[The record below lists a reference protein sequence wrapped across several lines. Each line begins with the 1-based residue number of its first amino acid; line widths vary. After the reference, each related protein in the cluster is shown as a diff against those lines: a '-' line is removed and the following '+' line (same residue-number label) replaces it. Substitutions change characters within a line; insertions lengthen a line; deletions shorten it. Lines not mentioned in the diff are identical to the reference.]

1 MLIICSNYRIITPY
15 YHTAFTL
22 MVSTKRMKFYINKF
36 QYFTDRR
43 RKRDFETERPDL
55 SYLVGVRKGSVIGV
69 YLDTNNPIQA
79 IGETSNS
86 NNNGVCRTTVSVSAM
101 IIDCSNGS
109 NVQDQIL
116 HAEAKISK

>member
-1 MLIICSNYRIITPY
+1 MQSCTDNILRQVN
-15 YHTAFTL
+15 
-22 MVSTKRMKFYINKF
+22 YINRGISWIHVLVNEVLWI
-36 QYFTDRR
+36 FTDRR